1 MLAAL
6 KRHPRPRSL
15 RGFTLLEA
23 SIVLAVV
30 GVLAAAGLPSLGQQ
44 LERKRL
50 RGAAQ
55 ELAADLAEARFEAAR
70 SGRAL
75 FVEAHSGSSWCW
87 VVASAAGCDCA
98 AAAVPPAC
106 RVHAV
111 QAATFRGVRLVEGL
125 AVTLEPGGAAAGT
138 PQTAVLETARG
149 EQLQVQVSAL
159 GRARVCARWGVW
171 PGVPTC

>member
-6 KRHPRPRSL
+6 RHHPRPRRP

-23 SIVLAVV
+23 SIVLAVL
-30 GVLAAAGLPSLGQQ
+30 GVLAAAALPDLGRQ

-50 RGAAQ
+50 RAAAQ
-55 ELAADLAEARFEAAR
+55 ALVGDVAEARFEAAR

-75 FVEAHSGSSWCW
+75 FVEARSGAAWCW
-87 VVASAAGCDCA
+87 AVASAAGCDCA
-98 AAAVPPAC
+98 PAVAAPAC

-125 AVTLEPGGAAAGT
+125 AVTLAPGGAMAGT
-138 PQTAVLETARG
+138 PQAAVLETARG

-159 GRARVCARWGVW
+159 GRARVCARAGAW
-171 PGVPTC
+171 PGVPAC

>member
-6 KRHPRPRSL
+6 RRCPRRRRA

-23 SIVLAVV
+23 SIVLALL
-30 GVLAAAGLPSLGQQ
+30 GVLAAAALPGLGRQ

-50 RGAAQ
+50 QGAAQ

-75 FVEAHSGSSWCW
+75 FVEARSGAAWCW

-98 AAAVPPAC
+98 SAAAAPAC

-125 AVTLEPGGAAAGT
+125 AVALEPGGTTAG
-138 PQTAVLETARG
+138 PAQAAVLETARG

-159 GRARVCARWGVW
+159 GRARVCAGTGAW
-171 PGVPTC
+171 PGVPAC

>member
-6 KRHPRPRSL
+6 RRHPHPRRA

-23 SIVLAVV
+23 SIVLVV
-30 GVLAAAGLPSLGQQ
+30 LGVLAAAGLPGLGQQ

-55 ELAADLAEARFEAAR
+55 ELAADLTEARFEAAR

-75 FVEAHSGSSWCW
+75 FVEARSGTGWCW
-87 VVASAAGCDCA
+87 VVALAAGCDCA
-98 AAAVPPAC
+98 QGVLPPAC

-125 AVTLEPGGAAAGT
+125 ALTLEPGGAAAGA

-159 GRARVCARWGVW
+159 GRARVCAGTGAW
-171 PGVPTC
+171 PGVPAC